1 MNRIRAQLSA
11 IGLLIA
17 FVTLLRVSPPQAVAT
32 RPKLQAPAPRPTT
45 ELPEPPLPLSIV
57 PPGSDEPILVLPT
70 PLPNRLSALSRTAGE
85 ENDPTSFRVSVT
97 KKDTSASPGGLET
110 FFAENVDPWFRR
122 STGWQFYNPDRLDRG
137 QECARTSQFAFAGGI
152 RYRFSF

>member
-1 MNRIRAQLSA
+1 MNRIRIQLSA

-17 FVTLLRVSPPQAVAT
+17 FVNFLRVSTPQAVAK
-32 RPKLQAPAPRPTT
+32 RPIPPAPRPAT

-57 PPGSDEPILVLPT
+57 PRGSDERILVLPT

-85 ENDPTSFRVSVT
+85 ENDPASFRVSVT
-97 KKDTSASPGGLET
+97 KKDTVASPGSLET
-110 FFAENVDPWFRR
+110 FFTKKVDPWFRR

>member
-1 MNRIRAQLSA
+1 MNRIHVRLSA

-17 FVTLLRVSPPQAVAT
+17 FITLLRVSPPPAVAT
-32 RPKLQAPAPRPTT
+32 RPTPPPPRPST

-57 PPGSDEPILVLPT
+57 SPGSDEPILVLPS
-70 PLPNRLSALSRTAGE
+70 PLPGRLSSLSRTADE
-85 ENDPTSFRVSVT
+85 ENEAASFRVSVS
-97 KKDTSASPGGLET
+97 KKDTVVPPGGLES
-110 FFAENVDPWFRR
+110 FFAKNVDPWFRR

-137 QECARTSQFAFAGGI
+137 QECGRTSQFAFAGGI

>member
-1 MNRIRAQLSA
+1 MNRIHVRLSA

-32 RPKLQAPAPRPTT
+32 RPKPQAPAPRPST
-45 ELPEPPLPLSIV
+45 ELPEPPLPLSLAL
-57 PPGSDEPILVLPT
+57 PGSDEPILVLPS
-70 PLPNRLSALSRTAGE
+70 PLPGRLSALSRTAGNE
-85 ENDPTSFRVSVT
+85 TDPAAFRVSVT

-110 FFAENVDPWFRR
+110 FFAKKVDPWFRR
-122 STGWQFYNPDRLDRG
+122 STGWQFYNPDGLDRG
-137 QECARTSQFAFAGGI
+137 QECARTSQLAFAGGI